1 MDYKDLQPYFPNPAN
16 ESNNI
21 KVILDICH
29 MVKLIRNVLASK
41 QMFYN
46 AKNEPIKWAYIT
58 QLEIVQTEEGTLA
71 NKLRS
76 RHVQYGGGKK

>member
-1 MDYKDLQPYFPNPAN
+1 
-16 ESNNI
+16 
-21 KVILDICH
+21 

-58 QLEIVQTEEGTLA
+58 QLEIVQTEEGLTLA

-76 RHVQYGGGKK
+76 RHVQYMVAAKNESKISSSNFKP